1 MRRGESGPRA
11 FQAPVDVHASADGQ
25 VYMFKSRQDQSAVSS
40 DEEEDDEEEE
50 VSGMEMRTRAPLDQD
65 RPLNVE
71 LLEKEVLDGDNLNN
85 LALKYGCKVADLKR
99 VNNLMHEQDL
109 FALKSI
115 KIPVQK
121 HSFLMEEFLDVHEEA
136 SPAVRGHPSGRA
148 RSQQHLPEVTDFLM
162 EVDNDIE
169 KLIQDSGDHSFFSF
183 SKEKQRF
190 AKKAQGLM
198 CPGADWGI
206 HWWNAV
212 IAMFLIVIVL
222 PLFYVIYFKTK
233 SSEEALAG
241 HTLQPASASNSTGK
255 DV

>member
-1 MRRGESGPRA
+1 MRRGENGPRA

-25 VYMFKSRQDQSAVSS
+25 VYMFKSKQDESAVSS
-40 DEEEDDEEEE
+40 EDEEDEEEE
-50 VSGMEMRTRAPLDQD
+50 EVTGMAVRTRAPLDQA
-65 RPLNVE
+65 RPPNME
-71 LLEKEVLDGDNLNN
+71 FLEKEVLDGDNLNN

-99 VNNLMHEQDL
+99 VNNLMQEQDL

-121 HSFLMEEFLDVHEEA
+121 HSFLMEEFPDAREGA
-136 SPAVRGHPSGRA
+136 SPAVLGSPSGRA

-162 EVDNDIE
+162 EVDSDIE
-169 KLIQDSGDHSFFSF
+169 RLIQDTGDRSFFNF
-183 SKEKQRF
+183 SARKRMFAEK
-190 AKKAQGLM
+190 AHGLM

-233 SSEEALAG
+233 SGEDTLAG
-241 HTLQPASASNSTGK
+241 HALQPTSSNSTGK